1 MEIIIGMKGEA
12 STLVEKEDTAQYVGS
27 GSLLV
32 YATPCLAALMEG
44 AACAAIEEAL
54 PQGQTSVGTTLNLE
68 HLSATPVGLDVR
80 ASAEVTAVEGRKITF
95 AITAFDEAGEIGRAT
110 HTRVLVNSEK
120 FLEKTYQKL

>member
-54 PQGQTSVGTTLNLE
+54 PQGQTSVGTALNLE
-68 HLSATPVGLDVR
+68 HLSATPVSLDVR

>member
-32 YATPCLAALMEG
+32 YATPCFAALMEG
-44 AACAAIEEAL
+44 AACAAIEEVL
-54 PQGQTSVGTTLNLE
+54 PLGQTSVGTALNLE
-68 HLSATPVGLDVR
+68 HLSATPVGLEVR
-80 ASAEVTAVEGRKITF
+80 ASAEVTAVDGRKITF

-110 HTRVLVNSEK
+110 HTRVLVNNEK

>member
-1 MEIIIGMKGEA
+1 MEIIIGLKGEA

-54 PQGQTSVGTTLNLE
+54 PQGQTSVGTALNLE
-68 HLSATPVGLDVR
+68 HLSATPVGLEVR
-80 ASAEVTAVEGRKITF
+80 ASAEVTAVDGRKITF

-110 HTRVLVNSEK
+110 HTRVLVSSEK

>member
-1 MEIIIGMKGEA
+1 MEIIIGLKGEA

-44 AACAAIEEAL
+44 AACAAIEEVL
-54 PQGQTSVGTTLNLE
+54 PQGQTSVGTALNLE
-68 HLSATPVGLDVR
+68 HLSATPVGLEVR
-80 ASAEVTAVEGRKITF
+80 ASAEVTAVDGRKITF

-110 HTRVLVNSEK
+110 HTRVLVSSEK

>member
-44 AACAAIEEAL
+44 AACAAIEEVL
-54 PQGQTSVGTTLNLE
+54 PLGQTSVGTALNLE
-68 HLSATPVGLDVR
+68 HLSATPVGLEVR
-80 ASAEVTAVEGRKITF
+80 ASAEVTAVDGRKITF

-110 HTRVLVNSEK
+110 HTRVLVSSEK

>member
-1 MEIIIGMKGEA
+1 
-12 STLVEKEDTAQYVGS
+12 
-27 GSLLV
+27 
-32 YATPCLAALMEG
+32 MEG

-54 PQGQTSVGTTLNLE
+54 PQGQTSVGTALNLE

-80 ASAEVTAVEGRKITF
+80 ASAEVTAVDGRNITF

>member
-32 YATPCLAALMEG
+32 YATPCLAALMED

-54 PQGQTSVGTTLNLE
+54 PQGQTSVGTALNLE

>member
-1 MEIIIGMKGEA
+1 MEIIIGLKGEA

-44 AACAAIEEAL
+44 AACAAIEEVL
-54 PQGQTSVGTTLNLE
+54 PQGQTSVGTALNLE
-68 HLSATPVGLDVR
+68 HLSATPVGLEVR
-80 ASAEVTAVEGRKITF
+80 ASAEVTAVDGRKITF
-95 AITAFDEAGEIGRAT
+95 AITASDEAGEIGRAT
-110 HTRVLVNSEK
+110 HTRVLVSSEK

>member
-54 PQGQTSVGTTLNLE
+54 PQGETSVGTALNLE

-80 ASAEVTAVEGRKITF
+80 ASAEVTAVDGRKITF

>member
-1 MEIIIGMKGEA
+1 MEIIIGIKGEA

-54 PQGQTSVGTTLNLE
+54 PQGQTSVGTALNLE

>member
-44 AACAAIEEAL
+44 AACAAIEEVL
-54 PQGQTSVGTTLNLE
+54 PQGQTSVGMALNLE
-68 HLSATPVGLDVR
+68 HLSATPVGLEVR
-80 ASAEVTAVEGRKITF
+80 ASAEVTAVDGRKITF

-110 HTRVLVNSEK
+110 HTRVLVNNEK

>member
-54 PQGQTSVGTTLNLE
+54 PQGQTSVGTALNLE
-68 HLSATPVGLDVR
+68 HLSATPVGVDVR
-80 ASAEVTAVEGRKITF
+80 ASAEVTAVDGRKITF

>member
-1 MEIIIGMKGEA
+1 MEIIIGLKGEA

-44 AACAAIEEAL
+44 AACAAIEDVL
-54 PQGQTSVGTTLNLE
+54 PQGQTSVGTALNLE
-68 HLSATPVGLDVR
+68 HLSATPVGLEVR
-80 ASAEVTAVEGRKITF
+80 ASAEVTAVDGRKITF
-95 AITAFDEAGEIGRAT
+95 AITASDESGEIGRAT

>member
-12 STLVEKEDTAQYVGS
+12 TTLVEKEDTAQYVGS

-54 PQGQTSVGTTLNLE
+54 PQGQTSVGTALNLE

-80 ASAEVTAVEGRKITF
+80 ASAEVTAVDGRKITF